1 MMGFFVEALNDLGV
15 SDYTFEGTEPQ
26 NETEFTSKFKI
37 ITGENDNGEAI
48 ISSDL
53 SGLSV
58 SWSDISTKMSEL
70 QTAEPMRLLREERN
84 KLIAETDWWASSD
97 LTMTA
102 AQSAYRQALRDITNT
117 YTSLD
122 DVVWPT
128 KPENV

>member
-1 MMGFFVEALNDLGV
+1 MGYFVEALNDLGV
-15 SDYTFEGTEPQ
+15 SDYTFDGTEPQ

-84 KLIAETDWWASSD
+84 KLITETDWWVLPDRTPSQ
-97 LTMTA
+97 
-102 AQSAYRQALRDITNT
+102 AQLDYRQALRDITSSA
-117 YTSLD
+117 TSLD
-122 DVVWPT
+122 DVVWPI
-128 KPENV
+128 KPQG

>member
-1 MMGFFVEALNDLGV
+1 MGFFVEALNDLGV

-48 ISSDL
+48 ISSNL

-117 YTSLD
+117 YTSID
-122 DVVWPT
+122 DVVWPV
-128 KPENV
+128 KP

>member
-1 MMGFFVEALNDLGV
+1 MGFFVEALNDLGV

>member
-1 MMGFFVEALNDLGV
+1 MMGYFVEALNDLGV

-53 SGLSV
+53 SGLQV
-58 SWSDISTKMSEL
+58 SWSDISAKMSEL
-70 QTAEPMRLLREERN
+70 RTAEPMRLLREERN

-102 AQSAYRQALRDITNT
+102 EQLAYRQALRDITNT

-122 DVVWPT
+122 DVVWPV
-128 KPENV
+128 KP

>member
-1 MMGFFVEALNDLGV
+1 MGFFVEALNDLGV

-53 SGLSV
+53 FGLSV

-102 AQSAYRQALRDITNT
+102 EQAAYRQALRDITNT
-117 YTSLD
+117 YTSID

>member
-1 MMGFFVEALNDLGV
+1 MGYFVEALNDLGV
-15 SDYTFEGTEPQ
+15 SDYTFDGTEPQ

-84 KLIAETDWWASSD
+84 KLITETDWWVLPDRTPSQ
-97 LTMTA
+97 
-102 AQSAYRQALRDITNT
+102 AQLDYRQALRDITSSA
-117 YTSLD
+117 TSLD
-122 DVVWPT
+122 DVVWPI
-128 KPENV
+128 KP

>member
-1 MMGFFVEALNDLGV
+1 MGYFVEALNDLGV
-15 SDYTFEGTEPQ
+15 SDYTFDGTEPQ

-53 SGLSV
+53 SGLQV
-58 SWSDISTKMSEL
+58 SWSDISAKMSEL

-102 AQSAYRQALRDITNT
+102 EQLAYRQALRDITNT

-122 DVVWPT
+122 DVVWPV
-128 KPENV
+128 KP

>member
-1 MMGFFVEALNDLGV
+1 MGFFVEALNDLGV
-15 SDYTFEGTEPQ
+15 SDYTFDGSEPQ

-48 ISSDL
+48 ISSEL

-117 YTSLD
+117 YTSID
-122 DVVWPT
+122 DVVWPV
-128 KPENV
+128 KP